1 MKGPAELTHGPFLIG
16 LFFNILLQGILIAQA
31 YFYYTK
37 YRKDLRWLRLLVLVL
52 FLVELVNTAFNCFY
66 IYQSLVINFGDV
78 QFLAKTNW
86 FLFPEPLTT
95 AIIELMVQVFYAWRI
110 RTIRRGWVMSVVI
123 TVLSVAGVVGC
134 LIASLEGNTSHPEF
148 STFQEFVKT
157 AIILWLVCA
166 AAADVLIAV
175 VLVWS
180 LRQHK
185 TGFKSTDM
193 MIDRIIRITMQTNLF
208 TALVAI
214 ADLISFLADPT
225 GTHFIFNLNLS
236 KLYSNSLMSSLN
248 ARSTPSSTRDNG
260 MSTFEVAP
268 SSGFAFQSQLDSAKP
283 GWMRDEE
290 SSLQNQTSTKVTST
304 RSEWSLNP
312 QGCHT
317 LPPGSDVSAH
327 AGYSHASDETGG
339 IGATKADSG
348 LEDKARST
356 TVELGINHDTDE
368 HRFGN

>member
-66 IYQSLVINFGDV
+66 IYQSLVINF
-78 QFLAKTNW
+78 
-86 FLFPEPLTT
+86 
-95 AIIELMVQVFYAWRI
+95 
-110 RTIRRGWVMSVVI
+110 
-123 TVLSVAGVVGC
+123 
-134 LIASLEGNTSHPEF
+134 
-148 STFQEFVKT
+148 
-157 AIILWLVCA
+157 
-166 AAADVLIAV
+166 
-175 VLVWS
+175 
-180 LRQHK
+180 
-185 TGFKSTDM
+185 
-193 MIDRIIRITMQTNLF
+193 
-208 TALVAI
+208 
-214 ADLISFLADPT
+214 ADPT